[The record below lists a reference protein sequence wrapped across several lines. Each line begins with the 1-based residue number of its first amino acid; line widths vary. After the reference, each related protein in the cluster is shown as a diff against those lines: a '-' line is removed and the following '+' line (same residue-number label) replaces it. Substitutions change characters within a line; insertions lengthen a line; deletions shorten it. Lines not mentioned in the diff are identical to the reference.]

1 MYAYVLIEGE
11 KFGLRH
17 THRHIQGEHHV
28 KVKAEIKVTHLQAE
42 KHQTLQLTTRSWEGS
57 PGQSQLTEGPTPA
70 NRVILDSSLQDS
82 ERRHFLLFKP
92 PSQWYFV
99 MTAPESE

>member
-28 KVKAEIKVTHLQAE
+28 KVEVEIRVTHLQAE
-42 KHQTLQLTTRSWEGS
+42 KHQPLQLTTRS
-57 PGQSQLTEGPTPA
+57 
-70 NRVILDSSLQDS
+70 
-82 ERRHFLLFKP
+82 
-92 PSQWYFV
+92 
-99 MTAPESE
+99 

>member
-1 MYAYVLIEGE
+1 MYACVLIEGE
-11 KFGLRH
+11 KFGLTH
-17 THRHIQGEHHV
+17 TQGEHHV
-28 KVKAEIKVTHLQAE
+28 KVKAEIRVTHLQAE
-42 KHQTLQLTTRSWEGS
+42 KHQSSLQLTTRSWEGS

-99 MTAPESE
+99 MTAQESE